1 MSETMKPQH
10 FSHVLDFDET
20 YGNNENAPKF
30 DLSYYL
36 TPELSNEVDSLM
48 SMPRM
53 PRMPSFDHRLVEG
66 II

>member
-1 MSETMKPQH
+1 MSETMKPHH
-10 FSHVLDFDET
+10 FSHVLDFDETDET

-30 DLSYYL
+30 DLSHYL

-48 SMPRM
+48 NMPRM
-53 PRMPSFDHRLVEG
+53 PPFDHRLVEG